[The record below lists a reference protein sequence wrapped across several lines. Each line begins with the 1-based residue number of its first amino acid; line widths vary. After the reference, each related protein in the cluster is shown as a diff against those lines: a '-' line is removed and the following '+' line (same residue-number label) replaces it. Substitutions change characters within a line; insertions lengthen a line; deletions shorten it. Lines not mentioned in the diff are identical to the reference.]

1 MLVEAIEKKKKEET
15 SKRRIEEEQVRKL
28 KLELEAESQRTALK
42 RKLEKQAALKV
53 IHDNELEK
61 KKRL

>member
-1 MLVEAIEKKKKEET
+1 M
-15 SKRRIEEEQVRKL
+15 RKL

-53 IHDNELEK
+53 IHENELEK
-61 KKRL
+61 KKRMLQ